1 MSRLGSTAGGS
12 EEEDWLGKS
21 ASRRRPGR
29 RSQCWVETGKKAWS
43 AARKGEARRGRCQ
56 DRVQLRVS
64 KRAEVPEDEHG
75 DTGAMLITC
84 CLSYRYGGAGY
95 QASWGAALDAK
106 QVSTDS
112 REA

>member
-1 MSRLGSTAGGS
+1 M
-12 EEEDWLGKS
+12 
-21 ASRRRPGR
+21 
-29 RSQCWVETGKKAWS
+29 
-43 AARKGEARRGRCQ
+43 
-56 DRVQLRVS
+56 S